1 MYMEKGRTCI
11 YHVFLSVFKGQRSK
25 NRIGNRQSGENK
37 YISLM
42 LAYPDKYKTAK
53 LIAKDILENEDD
65 CRVLD
70 RVLNMDETV

>member
-1 MYMEKGRTCI
+1 
-11 YHVFLSVFKGQRSK
+11 
-25 NRIGNRQSGENK
+25 
-37 YISLM
+37 M

>member
-1 MYMEKGRTCI
+1 MCRTSNGFEI
-11 YHVFLSVFKGQRSK
+11 AEADLKLRGPGDF
-25 NRIGNRQSGENK
+25 IGNRQSGENK